1 MNTRRLPAFVLVALL
16 CIHVPAAAQFVTIE
30 TLSYK
35 ETGLEQVEWTFR
47 FHQPGGPVDNPLL
60 APFTLLTQNDCST
73 EVNWCGRA
81 RFEQVSGLEKLQ
93 IKLDLQFS
101 HFRDPHN
108 GNFDEGGRASFSI
121 PDVKGLEAS
130 AGGTLLFSTFV
141 EHTDSLG
148 AHSDSHDL
156 SYTGGGGSEKIV
168 DFTWL
173 GLHHP
178 HAPIPEPSTLVL
190 LGSGALALAS
200 GAWRRR
206 RRRR

>member
-1 MNTRRLPAFVLVALL
+1 SEESHVNTRRLPAFVLVALL

-108 GNFDEGGRASFSI
+108 GNF
-121 PDVKGLEAS
+121 
-130 AGGTLLFSTFV
+130 
-141 EHTDSLG
+141 
-148 AHSDSHDL
+148 
-156 SYTGGGGSEKIV
+156 
-168 DFTWL
+168 
-173 GLHHP
+173 
-178 HAPIPEPSTLVL
+178 
-190 LGSGALALAS
+190 
-200 GAWRRR
+200 
-206 RRRR
+206 